1 MILLFILE
9 VLAKEVL
16 SYVYGAMLTFE
27 IDGDLLD
34 CIAISLQCQLLLFE
48 REKLL
53 IDAGLLVW
61 IAK

>member
-34 CIAISLQCQLLLFE
+34 CIAISLQCQLFE